1 METLCDLNGVARLLD
16 WDRETLMPLKG
27 AVGRGEQVGT
37 LRALRHREVLQDGID
52 DDMAYIEAHGDP
64 GEAEQAMI
72 ALGRHERTRA
82 QRVSED
88 LVRAMGQA
96 QSTALTLWLE
106 HRERGAYAPFAPA
119 LAEVVNLTRQIG
131 ESLQIGDEPYDGLL
145 DEYEPGMTAA
155 ELESLFGVLEPE
167 LTAIIDGAAETPP
180 SAPFDGRTW
189 PTDAQM
195 ALAEDIA
202 RMLGFDLDAGLI
214 AQSAH
219 PFTDSPHRGDI
230 RFTTRITPNDP
241 TSNVL
246 VTLHEA
252 GHALYAQGLPAHHDR
267 TLLHASASLG
277 ADESQSRFFENHIGR
292 RRAFWEYL
300 HPTLVRRFGAS
311 MDGLGPAD
319 ILPNVTRVQRSWSR
333 VDADEVTYD
342 LHIILRFR
350 LELAL
355 IRGSLTV
362 ADLPAAWRE
371 SSRNLLGVEPANDAE
386 GCMQDIHWAWG
397 MFGYFPTYTL
407 GNIYASQLAD
417 ALEQAEGPLD
427 DLIRAGSFGVI
438 LDFMRSRVHDVG
450 NRLRT
455 SDLMERATGHPF
467 RTEPFLRRIAAL
479 ASRTG

>member
-52 DDMAYIEAHGDP
+52 EDLAFIEAHGDP
-64 GEAEQAMI
+64 GPAEAAMI
-72 ALGRHERTRA
+72 SLARHERARA
-82 QRVSED
+82 ERVSED

-106 HRERGAYAPFAPA
+106 HRERGDFASFAPA

-131 ESLQIGDEPYDGLL
+131 ESLELGAEPYDGLL
-145 DEYEPGMTAA
+145 DDYEPGARAA
-155 ELESLFGVLEPE
+155 HLEAMFGELEPA

-180 SAPFDGRTW
+180 SVPFAGRAW

-202 RMLGFDLDAGLI
+202 RLVGFDLDAGLI

-230 RFTTRITPNDP
+230 RFTTRIAPNDP
-241 TSNVL
+241 TCNVL

-252 GHALYAQGLPAHHDR
+252 GHALYAQGLPAQHDR

-292 RRAFWEYL
+292 RAAFWEYL
-300 HPTLVRRFGAS
+300 HPTLAKRFGSS
-311 MDGLGPAD
+311 MDGIDPAE
-319 ILPNVTRVQRSWSR
+319 ILRNVTGVHRGWSR

-362 ADLPAAWRE
+362 ADLPEAWRE
-371 SSRNLLGVEPANDAE
+371 SSRRLLGVEPANNAE

-407 GNIYASQLAD
+407 GNIYAAQLAD

-427 DLIRAGSFGVI
+427 DLIRSGSFDVI
-438 LDFMRSRVHDVG
+438 LEFMRSRVHTVG
-450 NRLRT
+450 NQLRT
-455 SDLMERATGHPF
+455 SELMERATGHPF
-467 RTEPFLRRIAAL
+467 RTEPFLHRIAAL
-479 ASRTG
+479 ASNTR